1 MRLPS
6 YPRLPTGIAIVA
18 LVATLAAA
26 LVACTSTKKG
36 NGSATSGA
44 STTSA
49 SNATTA
55 TTETSAAT
63 TSSAPRNLT
72 SQLLTVADLPTGWAI
87 DNSADT
93 NDTTTP
99 PCLASVKTRV
109 EPPSKADQDFVKG
122 TDFPALSQH
131 IGFFGSPATAT
142 STFDELSSILDAC
155 KDVSFTS
162 DGTKI
167 TGSIGEMSFA
177 KLGDQSEAWQMVLSA
192 EGQTIGIDLALA
204 RKGPELEL
212 LLYGNYGTPDVGEF
226 VSLATKAMSKV
237 PAS

>member
-1 MRLPS
+1 M
-6 YPRLPTGIAIVA
+6 
-18 LVATLAAA
+18 
-26 LVACTSTKKG
+26 
-36 NGSATSGA
+36 
-44 STTSA
+44 
-49 SNATTA
+49 
-55 TTETSAAT
+55 
-63 TSSAPRNLT
+63 
-72 SQLLTVADLPTGWAI
+72 LTVADLPTGWAI

-93 NDTTTP
+93 NDNTTTP
-99 PCLASVKTRV
+99 PCLASVKTKV
-109 EPPSKADQDFVKG
+109 EPPSKAEQDFVKG

-131 IGFFGSPATAT
+131 IGFFASPSTAT
-142 STFDELSSILDAC
+142 STFGDLSSILDAC
-155 KDVSFTS
+155 KDVSFSS